1 MCSCFSILFTHLKM
15 YFIPLSRVYS
25 LLLLLFYLL
34 NKQENKKDFGMRFLY
49 ASKLFNSS
57 LAFLCFNLTSIII
70 YIYWPV
76 HTSSLCWVGPPFA
89 LRTAL
94 FLHERFLG
102 DQHVTHVDMTALHLW
117 LHIHDVTLLFHQIIK
132 VLSLRS
138 GDCGG

>member
-1 MCSCFSILFTHLKM
+1 
-15 YFIPLSRVYS
+15 
-25 LLLLLFYLL
+25 
-34 NKQENKKDFGMRFLY
+34 MRFLY
-49 ASKLFNSS
+49 VSKLFNSS

-102 DQHVTHVDMTALHLW
+102 DIIVDVLGDQHVTHVDMTALHLW